1 MANFI
6 ISAFADEYS
15 TNFDTQ
21 IEALKSFKINHIEVR
36 GVDGENI
43 SAISTLKTKEIAKKL
58 NQNGIKVSAIGSPLG
73 KVDVCSDIDEHLNLC
88 KNVFEKASVLETN
101 FVRVFSFYNAN
112 NLPNFKELS
121 INALEKM
128 LKLSK
133 NYGVTL
139 CLENEAKVYGESP
152 NNMLQILQH
161 FNGEIKAVFDMGNFV
176 LGGFDALNAYKLL
189 KNYVEYFHIKDA
201 RHDGSIVPCGEGDA
215 CVKEIVTDYSKTAKN
230 NFITTLEPHL
240 KTFDGLKGLTAENLK
255 QPFVYQSCELAFT
268 DAVNRYKNLI
278 K

>member
-58 NQNGIKVSAIGSPLG
+58 NENGIKVSAIGSPLG
-73 KVDVCSDIDEHLNLC
+73 KVDVSSDVDAHIQLS
-88 KNVFEKASVLETN
+88 KNIFEKANILGAK
-101 FVRVFSFYNAN
+101 FIRIFSFYNAN

-121 INALEKM
+121 INALGKM
-128 LKLSK
+128 LEVSK
-133 NYGVTL
+133 PYGVTL

-152 NNMLQILQH
+152 DNSLEILKR

-176 LGGFDALNAYKLL
+176 LDGFNAFDAYKLL
-189 KNYVEYFHIKDA
+189 KDYIAYFHVKDA
-201 RHDGSIVPCGEGDA
+201 RVDGSIVPYGEGDA
-215 CVKEIVTDYSKTAKN
+215 SIKEILNDYKKSATSD
-230 NFITTLEPHL
+230 FITTLEPHL
-240 KTFDGLKGLTAENLK
+240 QTFDGLKNLTSESLK
-255 QPFVYQSCELAFT
+255 QPFVYDSCKSAFT